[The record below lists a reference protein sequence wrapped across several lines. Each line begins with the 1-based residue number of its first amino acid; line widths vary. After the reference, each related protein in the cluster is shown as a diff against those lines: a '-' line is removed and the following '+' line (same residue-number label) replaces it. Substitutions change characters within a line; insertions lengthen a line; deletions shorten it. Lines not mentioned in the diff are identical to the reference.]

1 MEGKKITIQDY
12 PYTETQLSQR
22 LGELIKVA
30 GSEPASQETWRFIL
44 SSIDLTT
51 LEGSDNAQVIEN
63 LCQRAMSFS
72 NPQRQVVSPAAVCV
86 YPPFASVAKK
96 HLAGTD
102 IRVAS
107 VAGAFPAGQAP
118 IEIKVAEVRYA
129 IQQGADEIDMVI
141 SRGKFLEGNYQ
152 EVFDEIVA
160 IRNACPNALLKVILE
175 TGELKTA
182 QNIYRASQL
191 AMIAGA
197 DFIKTS
203 TGKIAVNATPSAFFV
218 MMEAVKNYYK
228 ATGRRVGIK
237 AAGGISDPDDAAL
250 YVALL
255 RQVLGK
261 DWMTKRYFRIGA
273 SRLAGRVLEKIK

>member
-12 PYTETQLSQR
+12 PYTETQLNQR

-30 GSEPASQETWRFIL
+30 GSEPVSQETYRFIL
-44 SSIDLTT
+44 NSIDLTT
-51 LEGSDNAQVIEN
+51 LEGSDNAQVVEA
-63 LCQRAMSFS
+63 LCQRAVSFA
-72 NPQRQVVSPAAVCV
+72 NPQRQILSPAAVCV
-86 YPPFASVAKK
+86 YPPFVSMAKK
-96 HLAGTD
+96 QLSGTD
-102 IRVAS
+102 ISVAS

-118 IEIKVAEVRYA
+118 IEIKVAEVKYA
-129 IQQGADEIDMVI
+129 VQQGADEIDMVI

-160 IRNACPNALLKVILE
+160 IRNACPGAILKVILE

-191 AMIAGA
+191 AMVAGA

-218 MMEAVKNYYK
+218 MMEAVKNHYK
-228 ATGRRVGIK
+228 TTGRRVGIK

-255 RQVLGK
+255 RQVLGI